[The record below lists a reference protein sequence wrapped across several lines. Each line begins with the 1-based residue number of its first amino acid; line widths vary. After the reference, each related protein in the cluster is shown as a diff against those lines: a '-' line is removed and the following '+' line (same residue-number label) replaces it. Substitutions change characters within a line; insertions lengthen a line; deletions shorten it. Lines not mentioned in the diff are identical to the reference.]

1 MFNTVAPST
10 INGAITHPYGRPTAA
25 VAVSSS
31 SSSTAGV
38 TQSKPQQQ
46 QQQQQQTEC
55 PRQPH
60 PPLSEAREIGQFFVH
75 STEHPRGHRFFTPKP
90 EEISFLP
97 PPMIKRPDLAET
109 RQLSL
114 QRVPPCILFVQF
126 PCKQRCR
133 SLGICIHYQFVL
145 PCGKC
150 PDGLICPACMRSNT
164 QQAISASR
172 KCPFHQNPY
181 QANPINSRVED
192 FLATD
197 SQKAVCDEILSRSL
211 ACRWEDTTPAPP
223 GPGPGPGPA
232 QTATSQCH
240 EGEGD
245 ESSTADGDHRFA
257 RESTPRNLGDVQMM
271 DNVIEQ
277 AKESESESESVS
289 QEDGGI
295 HMFAPPSTRTALL
308 VAEPHA
314 QRSSTSTGLVPAA
327 PFDLFGGPLGMQVS
341 MPPRRLDG
349 R

>member
-1 MFNTVAPST
+1 MFNTVSPA

-31 SSSTAGV
+31 SSSAGFL
-38 TQSKPQQQ
+38 TPTTPPP
-46 QQQQQQTEC
+46 QQQQQTEC
-55 PRQPH
+55 PPQA
-60 PPLSEAREIGQFFVH
+60 PPLSESREIGQFFVH

-133 SLGICIHYQFVL
+133 SLGICIHYQFVV

-150 PDGLICPACMRSNT
+150 PDGLICPVCMRSNT

-181 QANPINSRVED
+181 QANPINNRVED

-211 ACRWEDTTPAPP
+211 ACRWEDTTPTP
-223 GPGPGPGPA
+223 GRGRGPA
-232 QTATSQCH
+232 QTATNRRH
-240 EGEGD
+240 EGEDD
-245 ESSTADGDHRFA
+245 ESPTADRDHRFT
-257 RESTPRNLGDVQMM
+257 RESTPRNLDDVQMM
-271 DNVIEQ
+271 DSVMEQ
-277 AKESESESESVS
+277 AEGSESES

-295 HMFAPPSTRTALL
+295 HTFAPPSTSTALL
-308 VAEPHA
+308 LSEPRA
-314 QRSSTSTGLVPAA
+314 QRSSTSTGLVAVA

>member
-126 PCKQRCR
+126 P
-133 SLGICIHYQFVL
+133 
-145 PCGKC
+145 
-150 PDGLICPACMRSNT
+150 
-164 QQAISASR
+164 
-172 KCPFHQNPY
+172 
-181 QANPINSRVED
+181 
-192 FLATD
+192 
-197 SQKAVCDEILSRSL
+197 
-211 ACRWEDTTPAPP
+211 
-223 GPGPGPGPA
+223 
-232 QTATSQCH
+232 
-240 EGEGD
+240 
-245 ESSTADGDHRFA
+245 
-257 RESTPRNLGDVQMM
+257 
-271 DNVIEQ
+271 
-277 AKESESESESVS
+277 
-289 QEDGGI
+289 
-295 HMFAPPSTRTALL
+295 
-308 VAEPHA
+308 
-314 QRSSTSTGLVPAA
+314 
-327 PFDLFGGPLGMQVS
+327 
-341 MPPRRLDG
+341 
-349 R
+349 